1 MREIAL
7 DTETTGLNPKAGHRV
22 VEIGC
27 VEMVN
32 HVATGEVFHV
42 YVNPQRDMP
51 EEAFAVHGLS
61 EAFLKGHPLFAD
73 VVEDFLAFIG
83 EDPLIIH
90 NAQFDMG
97 FLNAELERAGRP
109 VLSMDRSVDT
119 VRMARH
125 KFPGAQAS
133 LDALCKRFGID
144 NSSRDLHGALLDA
157 RLLADVYL
165 ELKGGRQTGFG
176 LDALTDDGQQ
186 GSGAIGS
193 ESVISLQT
201 QKKREPRRFK
211 PSSEELARH
220 EAFVAT
226 LKEAL
231 WKA

>member
-7 DTETTGLNPKAGHRV
+7 DTETTGLNPKSGHRV

-27 VEMVN
+27 VEMIN

-61 EAFLKGHPLFAD
+61 EAFLKDHPLFAD
-73 VVEDFLAFIG
+73 VVEDFLQFIG
-83 EDPLIIH
+83 SDPLIIH

-97 FLNAELERAGRP
+97 FLNAELERAGHP
-109 VLSMDRSVDT
+109 ALSMDRAIDT
-119 VRMARH
+119 VRMARQ

-133 LDALCKRFGID
+133 LDALCRRFGID
-144 NSSRDLHGALLDA
+144 NSNRELHGALLDA

-176 LDALTDDGQQ
+176 LDAPADDADQGAGQTDGN
-186 GSGAIGS
+186 G
-193 ESVISLQT
+193 VIQLQT
-201 QKKREPRRFK
+201 RQKREPRLYA
-211 PSSEELARH
+211 PSAQELERH

>member
-7 DTETTGLNPKAGHRV
+7 DTETTGLNPKSGHRV

-27 VEMVN
+27 VEMIN
-32 HVATGEVFHV
+32 HVATGEVFHA
-42 YVNPQRDMP
+42 YINPERDMP

-61 EAFLKGHPLFAD
+61 EEFLRDHPLFAD
-73 VVEDFLAFIG
+73 VAEKFLNFIG
-83 EDPLIIH
+83 DDILVIH

-97 FLNAELERAGRP
+97 FINAELERTGRP
-109 VLSMDRSVDT
+109 PLDMDRAIDT
-119 VRMARH
+119 VKMARQ

-144 NSSRDLHGALLDA
+144 NSNRELHGALLDA

-176 LDALTDDGQQ
+176 LDVEDERAASSL
-186 GSGAIGS
+186 GAS
-193 ESVISLQT
+193 DTLVERRQ
-201 QKKREPRRFK
+201 KREPRIFA
-211 PSSEELARH
+211 PSAEELARH
-220 EAFVAT
+220 EAFIST
-226 LKEAL
+226 INDAL